1 MTVDVVTIKF
11 HPAAEFFPPM
21 AGAEF
26 DELVADIKANGL
38 KESIVLYDGKLLDG
52 RNRARACKA
61 LGIPVTV
68 QEHHEGCANIGDPFA
83 YVVSKNFHRRHLTPE
98 QKRDV
103 LVKLVAAQPTK
114 SDRTLAREA
123 KVDHHQVSRARKKA
137 EATGTIVPVEKRTGA
152 DGKARKQPARKGWS
166 PECYKQ
172 HRAKRRG
179 LNSEREKAT
188 KERLAREDYFE
199 QTEAE
204 AKHLAVKLVALD
216 RDLARDL
223 REILCIGGELQV
235 MDALGH
241 LLGSEGNGTAA
252 EASADKLDEGVHG
265 AAVPDDDGSDPG
277 PIPACLRREL
287 KATAP

>member
-1 MTVDVVTIKF
+1 MTADLKF
-11 HPAAEFFPPM
+11 HPLADLFPLM
-21 AGAEF
+21 EGTEF
-26 DELVADIKANGL
+26 DALVADIRANGL
-38 KESIVLYDGKLLDG
+38 LKPIAVFDGMILDG
-52 RNRARACKA
+52 RNRFRACKA
-61 LGIPVTV
+61 AGVHLVTDDIDGWIDDPAACV
-68 QEHHEGCANIGDPFA
+68 ISANI
-83 YVVSKNFHRRHLTPE
+83 HRRHLTPE
-98 QKRDV
+98 QKRDLLV
-103 LVKLVAAQPTK
+103 ELVKASPEK
-114 SDRTLAREA
+114 SDRTLAKEA
-123 KVDHHQVSRARKKA
+123 GTTHPTIAKARKQA
-137 EATGTIVPVEKRTGA
+137 EATGKALPVEKRTGA

-166 PECYKQ
+166 PEHYKQ

-204 AKHLAVKLVALD
+204 AKRLAVKLVALD

-252 EASADKLDEGVHG
+252 EASADKLIEGVHG
-265 AAVPDDDGSDPG
+265 DAVPDDDGSDPG
-277 PIPACLRREL
+277 PIPECLRRTP
-287 KATAP
+287 KAAES